1 MLDIFF
7 SLLANHSIMMTFI
20 AGTVVP
26 FLFCWTLLNKFPSF
40 LHRRRS
46 LGNKGLC
53 NIIAHR
59 GSREEGLP
67 ENTLSAFKDAIA
79 AGTNVI
85 ELDVWLT
92 KDNEVVIHH
101 DETFTRMTNGQCTAK
116 ITESN
121 YDQLPLICPP
131 HGQNARCDAATTPLG
146 KEVVAST
153 SELQRYCTADW
164 ARIPKLKDV
173 LNLIPSSS
181 NVAVIVE
188 IKQDSNL
195 LIDKVHRLLT
205 EQPNFDY
212 RESCYWFS
220 LTESIN
226 KKLRAKDRNIATI
239 TSIQG
244 MLRVLGLHYLGYVTL
259 LHSIDHMLRSHAFFL
274 SFFTSFI
281 TIHSHS
287 TTQYL
292 SLII

>member
-1 MLDIFF
+1 MF
-7 SLLANHSIMMTFI
+7 TFI
-20 AGTVVP
+20 AGIVMP
-26 FLFCWTLLNKFPSF
+26 FVLCWTFLNKFPNL

-101 DETFTRMTNGQCTAK
+101 DESLTRMTKGQCTAK
-116 ITESN
+116 ITELD
-121 YDQLPLICPP
+121 YDQLPLITPP
-131 HGQNARCDAATTPLG
+131 EGQNERCKHKVGEVTPT
-146 KEVVAST
+146 EEPA
-153 SELQRYCTADW
+153 LQHYGIADW
-164 ARIPKLKDV
+164 SRVPKLKDV

-188 IKQDSNL
+188 VKQDSDL
-195 LIDKVHRLLT
+195 LIEKVHHLLT
-205 EQPNFDY
+205 QHQHFDY
-212 RESCYWFS
+212 RETCYWFS

-226 KKLRAKDRNIATI
+226 KKLRAKDENIATI

-244 MLRVLGLHYLGYVTL
+244 MLRVLGLHYLG
-259 LHSIDHMLRSHAFFL
+259 
-274 SFFTSFI
+274 
-281 TIHSHS
+281 
-287 TTQYL
+287 
-292 SLII
+292 

>member
-1 MLDIFF
+1 M
-7 SLLANHSIMMTFI
+7 
-20 AGTVVP
+20 
-26 FLFCWTLLNKFPSF
+26 
-40 LHRRRS
+40 
-46 LGNKGLC
+46 GNKGLC

-101 DETFTRMTNGQCTAK
+101 DETFTRMTKGQCTAK
-116 ITESN
+116 ITELN

-131 HGQNARCDAATTPLG
+131 HGQNARCDDSTIAREE
-146 KEVVAST
+146 EVTST
-153 SELQRYCTADW
+153 RELQRYRTADW
-164 ARIPKLKDV
+164 ACIPKLKDV

-205 EQPNFDY
+205 EHPHFDY

-226 KKLRAKDRNIATI
+226 KKLRAKDGDIATI

-244 MLRVLGLHYLGYVTL
+244 MLRVLGLHYLGYVIL
-259 LHSIDHMLRSHAFFL
+259 LPFQLPLCFDHVLAFFF
-274 SFFTSFI
+274 SSSI
-281 TIHSHS
+281 AIHSYF
-287 TTQYL
+287 TT
-292 SLII
+292 